1 MHLTLKCF
9 RKYVYL
15 CVKMMMHM
23 LKFGRLD
30 KVYIGVLLTSL
41 LNSLTI
47 VV

>member
-15 CVKMMMHM
+15 CVKMMQM

-30 KVYIGVLLTSL
+30 KVYIGVLLTPL
-41 LNSLTI
+41 LNSSI
-47 VV
+47 V